1 MGQKVQ
7 QRAFTN
13 TFEGKNM
20 LDKNVPA
27 LYNNFFQQIV
37 VIFSFYHH
45 NHNITTNRKVTN
57 LNLSFFCLIGAKLAL
72 SLLYVFCKN

>member
-13 TFEGKNM
+13 TFEGKYI

-27 LYNNFFQQIV
+27 LYNNLFQQIV
-37 VIFSFYHH
+37 VIFSFS
-45 NHNITTNRKVTN
+45 I
-57 LNLSFFCLIGAKLAL
+57 F
-72 SLLYVFCKN
+72 SLQNAGDW